1 VFTLVNLTNPCEL
14 THTHTYM
21 QTVKQLMDR
30 ALKQNTGEH
39 EVTALLEIDGL
50 LKDFIVLTHTSL
62 KG

>member
-1 VFTLVNLTNPCEL
+1 
-14 THTHTYM
+14 M